1 MLLGRSFAGE
11 PSTLLSV
18 LPDTDTI
25 NTLTLENAIHD
36 ETYVSLDIVELDD
49 FDGKIPSDWTF
60 NTRLH
65 SQYNED
71 LYGGNVSFTEAIVE
85 SVRIKKRTSK
95 DSKFQTIYEKP
106 INTNEDFEIHLM
118 DYYEPVGDV
127 EYAYVPVIS
136 GGENKY
142 ITNTVVSDF
151 DHFFMCEK
159 DTSYQL
165 IMNASFNRTLNQKV
179 GVVETWGRQRPVI
192 IKNGNM
198 KYYSGDI
205 ECIFVELKECQY
217 QFDTGWEYRNELNE
231 FLSNGKPKIF
241 KDSNGNLYM
250 ISITSNITESTD
262 KSTDIVTSK
271 FSVAEC
277 GDAYYTG
284 DLYDNGFIDTD
295 LDR

>member
-11 PSTLLSV
+11 PSTSLSV
-18 LPDTDTI
+18 LPAADPVQ
-25 NTLTLENAIHD
+25 TLILQNAIHD
-36 ETYVSLDIVELDD
+36 ETYVSVDIIELDD
-49 FDGKIPSDWTF
+49 FRGVIPDNWTF
-60 NTRLH
+60 DTRLH
-65 SQYNED
+65 AQYNGD

-106 INTNEDFEIHLM
+106 INANEDFEIHLI
-118 DYYEPVGDV
+118 DYYEPTGDV

-142 ITNTVVSDF
+142 ITNTVKSDF
-151 DHFFMCEK
+151 NNYFICEK
-159 DTSYQL
+159 DVSYAL
-165 IMNASFNRTLNQKV
+165 IMNAAFDRTLNQQV

-192 IKNGNM
+192 VKNGNM
-198 KYYSGDI
+198 KYYSGEI
-205 ECIFVELKECQY
+205 ECIFIELKDCQY

-231 FLSNGKPKIF
+231 FLSNGKPKIL
-241 KDSNGNLYM
+241 KDSNGDLYM
-250 ISITSNITESTD
+250 VAVTSNITETTD
-262 KSTDIVTSK
+262 KDTEIVTSK